1 MKLARGE
8 FDAVIFDMDGLM
20 FDTER
25 VYSRAARAA
34 ATELGYTLDE
44 VFYMANCVGRRVQ
57 DIKDALQAHMGPGF
71 SVDAWQQ
78 RCEANLISELR
89 TSGAPQKPGLNAL
102 LGWLREQNIPRGVAT
117 STARD
122 TALLTL
128 GNFAG
133 QFDAV
138 TTGDEIKHGKP
149 APDIFLLAARRLN
162 SAPERCIV
170 LEDSTAGIRAAHA
183 AGCIPIW
190 VPDLVAPTPEVAALA
205 RRVCGTLDEVL
216 ALIRE

>member
-1 MKLARGE
+1 MKLARAE
-8 FDAVIFDMDGLM
+8 FDAVVFDMDGLM

-34 ATELGYTLDE
+34 AAELGFTLDE
-44 VFYMANCVGRRVQ
+44 AFYVANCVGRRVE
-57 DIKDALQAHMGPGF
+57 DIKTLLQTRMGPEF
-71 SVDAWQQ
+71 SVEAWQQ
-78 RCEANLISELR
+78 RCEANLLSELR
-89 TSGAPQKPGLNAL
+89 TRGAPQKPGLVAL
-102 LGWLREQNIPRGVAT
+102 LGWLRAQKIPRGVAT
-117 STARD
+117 STALEN
-122 TALLTL
+122 ALITL
-128 GNFAG
+128 GDFARE
-133 QFDAV
+133 FDAL
-138 TTGDEIKHGKP
+138 TTGNEITHGKP

-205 RRVCGTLDEVL
+205 RWVCGSLDEVL
-216 ALIRE
+216 ALLRE